1 MTPSRRSARCAAHVP
16 ASVTATKKTSNPA
29 RENGTTQ
36 TMSSA
41 RALPAVPGAHGE
53 YPAPHA
59 VATTSA
65 T

>member
-1 MTPSRRSARCAAHVP
+1 VP

-29 RENGTTQ
+29 REKGTTQ
-36 TMSSA
+36 MMKSA
-41 RALPAVPGAHGE
+41 RALPTVPGTHGE

-65 T
+65 A